1 MQFHVKTVFHTKGE
15 DIVLRLRQA
24 VMAADDV
31 NRIIVGDHNS
41 FETPLLLE
49 DIV

>member
-1 MQFHVKTVFHTKGE
+1 MQFHIKTVFHTKGE
-15 DIVLRLRQA
+15 SLVLRLRQA

-31 NRIIVGDHNS
+31 HRVIVGDHDS
-41 FETPLLLE
+41 FETPLFLE